1 MIISAGK
8 FVMGLV
14 VFVLPF
20 LIASCSQKLV
30 DDTDWQ
36 LVASGFSFP
45 EGPAWDGESVLYVS
59 NCYSNWIAKIEDGKV
74 DSFIIASEDTF
85 DKTNG
90 MVVSRSGDIFA
101 CDFGRG
107 AILKITP
114 DGEVNEIVPGFNGE
128 KLNRPNDIN
137 FDRNGNLYFTDPKS
151 YGSDHPDG
159 RVFFHDLKTGRTE
172 LAAENMDF
180 PNGLALS
187 PLADKLYVCESG
199 KHRVVR
205 FDVAENGQL
214 GNMEVFAELPGGDP
228 DGIEF
233 DVEGN
238 LYVAHF
244 GSGTVFIISSKG
256 EILHEIKTPGKKP
269 SNLDFGGKDRK
280 TLFLTEDETNS
291 VYKMRMNVA
300 GYRAP

>member
-1 MIISAGK
+1 M
-8 FVMGLV
+8 L
-14 VFVLPF
+14 FVLIMFSTPIF
-20 LIASCSQKLV
+20 FASCSQKIV
-30 DDTDWQ
+30 DDTNWQ

-74 DSFIIASEDTF
+74 DTFLTASENTF
-85 DKTNG
+85 EKTNG
-90 MVVSRSGDIFA
+90 MIVSRSGDIFA

-107 AILKITP
+107 AILKITQ
-114 DGEVNEIVPGFNGE
+114 DGVVNVVVAGFNGE

-151 YGSDHPDG
+151 YGADQPDG
-159 RVFFHDLKTGRTE
+159 RVFFHVLQTGRTE
-172 LAAENMDF
+172 LVAENMDF

-187 PLADKLYVCESG
+187 PLANKLYVCESG

-205 FDVAENGQL
+205 FDVVENGQL
-214 GNMEVFAELPGGDP
+214 ENREIFAELPGGDP
-228 DGIEF
+228 DGIDF
-233 DVEGN
+233 DVNGN

-244 GSGTVFIISSKG
+244 GSGTVFIISPKG
-256 EILHEIKTPGKKP
+256 EILNEIKTPGKKP

-280 TLFLTEDETNS
+280 TLFLTEDETNA
-291 VYKMRMNVA
+291 VYKLRMNVA
-300 GYRAP
+300 GYKAY